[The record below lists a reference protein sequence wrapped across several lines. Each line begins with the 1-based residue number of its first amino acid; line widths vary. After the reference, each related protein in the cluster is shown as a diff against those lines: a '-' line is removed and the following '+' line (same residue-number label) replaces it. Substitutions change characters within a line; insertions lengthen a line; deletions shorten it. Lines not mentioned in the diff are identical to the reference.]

1 MSRRRFLQRS
11 AGTGSGLAVRS
22 LLPRLVVPAVGSGFL
37 ASCASYNV
45 VAPTVVPL
53 FSPDRVLVAGRPQR
67 IPIGVVTPSD
77 GLGQGG
83 NGSTGD
89 GNRVALP
96 ADDSPIIISVLLDG
110 ETVEQTEVPGRVV
123 SHDHVGEVDPDHQHA
138 NLFRYYPL
146 RVTLSEPGIYD
157 LEIEVTDAETGE
169 QAIAT
174 MPVQIF
180 DRDEAVVPIPGEP
193 FRPLAT
199 PTFDEPGIID
209 RLCTRF
215 ESCPFHSVSADE
227 AMAAG
232 KPMALLVATPAFCST
247 AYCGPVLDTM
257 IGEAGAFP
265 DVEFIHVEVYE
276 NTDEVEGNY
285 QDPRIRL
292 APAVLDIGLTF
303 EPSLFLV
310 DSSGML
316 VDRIDNVFDGT
327 ELAEA
332 LKTLT

>member
-1 MSRRRFLQRS
+1 M
-11 AGTGSGLAVRS
+11 RS
-22 LLPRLVVPAVGSGFL
+22 LLPKLAVPVVGSGFL

-45 VAPTVVPL
+45 AAPTVVPL
-53 FSPDRVLVAGRPQR
+53 FSPDRILVAGRPQR
-67 IPIGVVTPSD
+67 IPIGLVTPSD

-83 NGSTGD
+83 NGSLGD

-96 ADDSPIIISVLLDG
+96 ADDSPISISVMLDG
-110 ETVEQTEVPGRVV
+110 ETIDQAEVVGRVV
-123 SHDHVGEVDPDHQHA
+123 DHDHVGEVDPDHQHA

-146 RVTLSEPGIYD
+146 RVTLEEPGIYD

-169 QAIAT
+169 RAIST

-193 FRPLAT
+193 FPPLIT
-199 PTFDEPGIID
+199 PTVDQPGIID

-215 ESCPFHSVSADE
+215 EICPFHTVSADE
-227 AMAAG
+227 VMAAG
-232 KPMALLVATPAFCST
+232 RPMALLVATPAFCST

-257 IGEAGAFP
+257 IAEAEAFP
-265 DVEFIHVEVYE
+265 DIEFIHVEVYE

-292 APAVLDIGLTF
+292 APAVIDIGLTF

-310 DSSGML
+310 DSTGML
-316 VDRIDNVFDGT
+316 IDRIDNVFDGT

-332 LKTLT
+332 LQTLA